1 MSDDYPDRDY
11 PESAEY
17 QQQSKKEKAPWDCG
31 VYQTGSTRPPKDHTA
46 LFAILLAAVIL
57 LFGLVS
63 FLSALRVKQLKNN
76 LNAQKN
82 ADPKDPI
89 SMFQPTTEPTEPAAT
104 ASVSAQS
111 GVGVDLMPAPA
122 AVENRPEEKGL
133 SLQDIYS
140 NVIDSVVSITA
151 ASADGST
158 STGTGVVFSDDGYL
172 VTNCHVISGADTV
185 TALFTDG
192 RELDAAIV
200 GQDRM
205 TDLAVLKVE
214 ATDLK
219 SAEFGDSSTL
229 RVGDLAVA
237 IGDPLGV
244 TLRGTMTDGI
254 ISGINRDITVGGR
267 TMTLIQTTAALNEGN
282 SGGPLLNCYGQVIG
296 INTMKL
302 RSYYSTTAEGLGF
315 AIPMAVAKPILE
327 ELMENGY
334 VAGRPAIG
342 ISYDTLP
349 LAFRIYYNLPEGV
362 YINAVYDG
370 SDAQAK
376 GVAAGD
382 IITAVNGTRVT
393 SIDELNRVK
402 NQFTAGDSITLT
414 LYNGG
419 SYRDVAVILIDQA
432 TGQ

>member
-17 QQQSKKEKAPWDCG
+17 QQHAKKEKDPWDCG

-89 SMFQPTTEPTEPAAT
+89 SMFQPTTEPTEPDAT
-104 ASVSAQS
+104 MSVSAQS
-111 GVGVDLMPAPA
+111 EVGVDLMPAPA

-133 SLQDIYS
+133 SLQEIYS

-192 RELDAAIV
+192 RELDASIV

-244 TLRGTMTDGI
+244 TLR
-254 ISGINRDITVGGR
+254 
-267 TMTLIQTTAALNEGN
+267 A
-282 SGGPLLNCYGQVIG
+282 P
-296 INTMKL
+296 
-302 RSYYSTTAEGLGF
+302 
-315 AIPMAVAKPILE
+315 
-327 ELMENGY
+327 
-334 VAGRPAIG
+334 
-342 ISYDTLP
+342 
-349 LAFRIYYNLPEGV
+349 
-362 YINAVYDG
+362 
-370 SDAQAK
+370 
-376 GVAAGD
+376 
-382 IITAVNGTRVT
+382 
-393 SIDELNRVK
+393 
-402 NQFTAGDSITLT
+402 
-414 LYNGG
+414 
-419 SYRDVAVILIDQA
+419 
-432 TGQ
+432 

>member
-17 QQQSKKEKAPWDCG
+17 QQQSKKEKDPWDCG

-46 LFAILLAAVIL
+46 LFAILLAMVIL

-63 FLSALRVKQLKNN
+63 FLSALRVKQFKNN
-76 LNAQKN
+76 LASQKN
-82 ADPKDPI
+82 ADSKGPI
-89 SMFQPTTEPTEPAAT
+89 TTEPTEPEAT
-104 ASVSAQS
+104 TSVSAQS
-111 GVGVDLMPAPA
+111 EVGVDLMPAPA

-133 SLQDIYS
+133 SLQEIYS

-158 STGTGVVFSDDGYL
+158 STGTGVVFSGDGYL

-185 TALFTDG
+185 TTLFTDG

-296 INTMKL
+296 INTMKIGDYV
-302 RSYYSTTAEGLGF
+302 SSAGVEGLGF
-315 AIPMAVAKPILE
+315 AIPSTTVKEIVEQLTSQ
-327 ELMENGY
+327 GY
-334 VAGRPAIG
+334 VSGRPSLGLRCSSVPYFYQAYYHLPSGAYVTEVFSGSSAEAQG
-342 ISYDTLP
+342 IQT
-349 LAFRIYYNLPEGV
+349 
-362 YINAVYDG
+362 
-370 SDAQAK
+370 
-376 GVAAGD
+376 GD
-382 IITAVNGTRVT
+382 ILLSLDGKNVSGGDDVT
-393 SIDELNRVK
+393 QILYKKSI
-402 NQFTAGDSITLT
+402 GDSLTAILYRSGKRYELTLT
-414 LYNGG
+414 VEEN
-419 SYRDVAVILIDQA
+419 VWN
-432 TGQ
+432 

>member
-17 QQQSKKEKAPWDCG
+17 QQQSKKEKDPWDCG

-46 LFAILLAAVIL
+46 LFAILLAMVIL

-63 FLSALRVKQLKNN
+63 FLSALRVKQFKNN
-76 LNAQKN
+76 LASQKN
-82 ADPKDPI
+82 ADSKGPI
-89 SMFQPTTEPTEPAAT
+89 SMFQPTTEPTEPKT
-104 ASVSAQS
+104 TMSVSAQS
-111 GVGVDLMPAPA
+111 EVGVDLMPAPA

-133 SLQDIYS
+133 SLQEIYS

-158 STGTGVVFSDDGYL
+158 STGTGVVFSGDGYL

-185 TALFTDG
+185 TTLFTDG

-244 TLRGTMTDGI
+244 TLR
-254 ISGINRDITVGGR
+254 
-267 TMTLIQTTAALNEGN
+267 A
-282 SGGPLLNCYGQVIG
+282 P
-296 INTMKL
+296 
-302 RSYYSTTAEGLGF
+302 
-315 AIPMAVAKPILE
+315 
-327 ELMENGY
+327 
-334 VAGRPAIG
+334 
-342 ISYDTLP
+342 
-349 LAFRIYYNLPEGV
+349 
-362 YINAVYDG
+362 
-370 SDAQAK
+370 
-376 GVAAGD
+376 
-382 IITAVNGTRVT
+382 
-393 SIDELNRVK
+393 
-402 NQFTAGDSITLT
+402 
-414 LYNGG
+414 
-419 SYRDVAVILIDQA
+419 
-432 TGQ
+432 

>member
-17 QQQSKKEKAPWDCG
+17 QQQSKKEKDPWDCG

-76 LNAQKN
+76 LASQKN

-89 SMFQPTTEPTEPAAT
+89 SMFQPTTEPDAT
-104 ASVSAQS
+104 MSVSAQS
-111 GVGVDLMPAPA
+111 EVGVDLMPAPA

-133 SLQDIYS
+133 SLQEIYS

-192 RELDAAIV
+192 RELEAAIV

-296 INTMKL
+296 INTMKIGDYV
-302 RSYYSTTAEGLGF
+302 SSAGVEGLGF
-315 AIPMAVAKPILE
+315 AIPSTTVKEIVEQLTGQ
-327 ELMENGY
+327 GY
-334 VAGRPAIG
+334 VSGRPSLGLRCSSVPYFYQVYYHLPSGAYVTEVFSGSGAEAQG
-342 ISYDTLP
+342 IQT
-349 LAFRIYYNLPEGV
+349 
-362 YINAVYDG
+362 
-370 SDAQAK
+370 
-376 GVAAGD
+376 GD
-382 IITAVNGTRVT
+382 ILLSLDGKNVSDGDDVT
-393 SIDELNRVK
+393 QILYKKSI
-402 NQFTAGDSITLT
+402 GDSLTAILYRSGKRYELTLT
-414 LYNGG
+414 VEEN
-419 SYRDVAVILIDQA
+419 VWN
-432 TGQ
+432 